1 MKTLSQ
7 RRQRHGGKDWSE
19 SYSPETESRDHHE
32 RNVRRTLHM
41 AVVRQVYQGFELNA
55 VHLHKYP
62 EHALHLQLILLHI
75 QLTFLQI

>member
-1 MKTLSQ
+1 
-7 RRQRHGGKDWSE
+7 
-19 SYSPETESRDHHE
+19 
-32 RNVRRTLHM
+32 M